1 MGKPLKLIL
10 DTHIF
15 IYYMNGSKMPTRI
28 KVAIENAK
36 EVLLSTITSWEIFM
50 LAKHGHITLSLPPI
64 QWYDSAIAESGFKE
78 IPISSKISN
87 IAVNLKWDHKDPADR
102 WIVATA
108 ISEGATL
115 VTLDRKILA
124 FKKVKALSLKKDK

>member
-1 MGKPLKLIL
+1 
-10 DTHIF
+10 
-15 IYYMNGSKMPTRI
+15 MNGSKMPTRI

-36 EVLLSTITSWEIFM
+36 EVLLSTITSWE
-50 LAKHGHITLSLPPI
+50 
-64 QWYDSAIAESGFKE
+64 
-78 IPISSKISN
+78 

>member
-1 MGKPLKLIL
+1 MKLIL

-64 QWYDSAIAESGFKE
+64 QWCDSAIAESGFKE

-87 IAVNLKWDHKDPADR
+87 IA
-102 WIVATA
+102 
-108 ISEGATL
+108 
-115 VTLDRKILA
+115 
-124 FKKVKALSLKKDK
+124 

>member
-10 DTHIF
+10 NTHIF

-50 LAKHGHITLSLPPI
+50 LAKHGHITLASRRFNGM
-64 QWYDSAIAESGFKE
+64 IAQLL
-78 IPISSKISN
+78 N
-87 IAVNLKWDHKDPADR
+87 QDL
-102 WIVATA
+102 
-108 ISEGATL
+108 
-115 VTLDRKILA
+115 RK
-124 FKKVKALSLKKDK
+124 FLSLLRFRISQ

>member
-1 MGKPLKLIL
+1 
-10 DTHIF
+10 
-15 IYYMNGSKMPTRI
+15 MNGNKLPKRI
-28 KVAIENAK
+28 QVAIDNAK
-36 EVLLSTITSWEIFM
+36 EVFLSAITSWEIFM
-50 LAKHGHITLSLPPI
+50 LARHGHITLSLPAI
-64 QWYDSAIAESGFKE
+64 QWYDSAMSESGFKE

-115 VTLDRKILA
+115 VTLDKKILA
-124 FKKVKALSLKKDK
+124 FKKVKSLSPKG